1 MVRQGRNLESKPASQ
16 AGIPRVSRLGT
27 EDDRLA
33 GEVEMDELST
43 LSDRDLEELAMV
55 EEFEAGE

>member
-1 MVRQGRNLESKPASQ
+1 VQRRAYLIKSKPASQ

-27 EDDRLA
+27 EDDRLS
-33 GEVEMDELST
+33 GEVEMDELVT
-43 LSDRDLEELAMV
+43 LSDRDLEELSMV

>member
-1 MVRQGRNLESKPASQ
+1 
-16 AGIPRVSRLGT
+16 
-27 EDDRLA
+27 
-33 GEVEMDELST
+33 MDELST